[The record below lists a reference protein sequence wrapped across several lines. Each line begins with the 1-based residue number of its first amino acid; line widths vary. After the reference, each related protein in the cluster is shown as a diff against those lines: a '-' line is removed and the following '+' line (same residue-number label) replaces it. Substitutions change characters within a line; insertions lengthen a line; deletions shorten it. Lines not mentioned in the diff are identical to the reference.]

1 MVGLQILVKIHQNH
15 RSEFLQAFD
24 MVKNYDQLPGVR
36 KEVELYEMVNEF
48 NTFLW
53 LEQWDNAESL
63 NHYCQSN
70 RFKAMM
76 GAVSILGE
84 MIQSQTLIIEEEEN
98 ATL

>member
-1 MVGLQILVKIHQNH
+1 MVGFQILVKIHQNH

-24 MVKNYDQLPGVR
+24 MVKKYDQLSGVR
-36 KEVELYEMVNEF
+36 EKVELYEMVNEF

-53 LEQWDNAESL
+53 LEQWANAESL

-84 MIQSQTLIIEEEEN
+84 IIQNQSLIIKEEGDE
-98 ATL
+98 TL